1 MLLVDD
7 NAINRTVA
15 ELMLDTVGV
24 EVIMAEDGKQ
34 AVDTLNEQSIDL
46 VFMDYQ
52 MPVKDGYEASR
63 TIRQLSNPLK
73 RDVPIVAMTANAMK
87 GDKEMCLEA
96 GMDDYISKPVE
107 AQLLYELISKWLDH
121 THSEGIVARD

>member
-15 ELMLDTVGV
+15 ELMLDKVGV

-46 VFMDYQ
+46 VFMDCQ
-52 MPVKDGYEASR
+52 MPVMDGYEASR

-107 AQLLYELISKWLDH
+107 AQLLYELMSK
-121 THSEGIVARD
+121 